1 MSSAPRPLILCA
13 DDYAHTPAI
22 SRAILDLAAHKR
34 ISAVSCMTA
43 SSYWPEHGPR
53 LADVRDTADIGL
65 HITLVDETP
74 LTRMPHTAPDGRLPG
89 IGALLR
95 KSYLGGLDLTEIE
108 GEIRAQVQ
116 AFEAV
121 MGFAPRHLDGHLHT
135 HVLPGIRDIVLRM
148 AHAMPRTPWLRNIS
162 ERLPAVFA
170 RGTAVTKAAFLA
182 MLGKTFARDGAGLPM
197 NDSFSGI
204 YNFDSADYAGLF
216 ERFVAQGGHRPLI
229 MCHPGDADD
238 AAAHAAIR
246 AGEYAFLKSAACDA
260 ILDRHNYRTARF
272 AETLS

>member
-1 MSSAPRPLILCA
+1 MSLAPRPIIVCA

-34 ISAVSCMTA
+34 ISALSCMTA
-43 SSYWPEHGPR
+43 SPHWPEHGPW
-53 LADVRDTADIGL
+53 LADVRDKADIGL

-74 LTRMPHTAPDGRLPG
+74 LTKMPHTAPHGRLPG
-89 IGALLR
+89 IGTLLR

-116 AFEAV
+116 AFESIT
-121 MGFAPRHLDGHLHT
+121 GFAPQHLDGHLHT
-135 HVLPGIRDIVLRM
+135 HVFPGIRDIVLRI
-148 AHAMPRTPWLRNIS
+148 AHSMPGKPWLRNVS
-162 ERLPAVFA
+162 DRLPAVLV
-170 RGTAVTKAAFLA
+170 RGTAVTKAVFLS
-182 MLGKTFARDGAGLPM
+182 MLGKPFARAAADLPM

-216 ERFVAQGGHRPLI
+216 ERFVALGGRRPLI
-229 MCHPGDADD
+229 MCHPAEADD
-238 AAAHAAIR
+238 TAAHAAIR

-260 ILDRHNYRTARF
+260 ILGRQNYRIARF
-272 AETLS
+272 AETLP